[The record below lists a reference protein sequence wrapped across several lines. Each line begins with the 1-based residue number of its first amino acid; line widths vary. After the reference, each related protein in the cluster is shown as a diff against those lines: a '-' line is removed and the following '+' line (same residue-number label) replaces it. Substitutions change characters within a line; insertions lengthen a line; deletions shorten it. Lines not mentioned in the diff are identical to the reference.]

1 MRAHCLPACRCER
14 AKLFPPARAPA
25 LTHPARLASAARHH
39 PGQPPAPSGQPLW
52 STSLTI
58 PSCLPRCRWRPVPSP
73 PPQRSHPLRAPKP
86 PRPPQPPR
94 PPRPPQPQPSVL
106 TSCKARNDVHFAPCQ
121 DTELLGCIPLV
132 PIVRLIGHATS
143 AGQVTMQHGCLLEE
157 LLFYTGGRLNS

>member
-121 DTELLGCIPLV
+121 DVGAPWLHTACAHCAFDWPRHVGGSSNNAT
-132 PIVRLIGHATS
+132 RLFPFCT
-143 AGQVTMQHGCLLEE
+143 
-157 LLFYTGGRLNS
+157 LNS